1 MSDDGD
7 RGVESLFEDLY
18 EYAPCGHLSTTVD
31 GIIIRV
37 NKTLLKWTGYQ
48 REELVGQPF
57 VSFLRPGSQLMF
69 ETRYLPVLHLRGEVK
84 AVAVSFR
91 RANGTALP
99 MMVNSAVTTVGNEE
113 PATIRMAVFD
123 ASERQEYERELLAS
137 QRKAEASETR
147 IRVLQNASRVL
158 TGATTDIEL
167 ANQLTKITREA
178 FAATNVSMYLLSAE
192 GTLDLTSGNPAL
204 GLLNLSGDGR
214 AAVLARTERTMILS
228 RADPMAK
235 SSGLAEVMRSAQVET
250 LVSVPL
256 SEEASPLGVLI
267 SSFARSRS
275 FEADDIGLYEALA
288 RQSAQVL
295 TRIHLLQ
302 QLERLTLID
311 PLTGLASRRL
321 IQKRLSDAVNLSRL
335 NHRSIALL
343 LIDLDGFKLINDELG
358 HATGDSVLSEI
369 GSRLSSV
376 VRHGDLVGRL
386 GGDEFVVLCEDVKPE
401 EVDRVVERLHAAL
414 REPLTGRASQKRVTG
429 SIGTVLYLGGVPDH
443 IPPDLILEQADEAM
457 YRSKR
462 AGKNQ
467 DTTVIVGDTSPAE
480 SHPIL

>member
-1 MSDDGD
+1 MSDGGE
-7 RGVESLFEDLY
+7 RAVESLFEDLY
-18 EYAPCGHLSTTVD
+18 EYAPCGHLSTTID

-48 REELVGQPF
+48 HAELVGHAF

-69 ETRYLPVLHLRGEVK
+69 ETRYLSVLHLRGEVK
-84 AVAVSFR
+84 EVAVSFR
-91 RANGTALP
+91 HANGTALP
-99 MMVNSAVTTVGNEE
+99 MMINSTVTTAGNGE
-113 PATIRMAVFD
+113 PVTIRTAVFD
-123 ASERQEYERELLAS
+123 ASERQMYERELLAA

-158 TGATTDIEL
+158 SEATTDSAL
-167 ANQLTKITREA
+167 SNQLTKITREA
-178 FAATNVSMYLLSAE
+178 FAASHVSMYLLNAE
-192 GTLDLTSGNPAL
+192 GKLDLTAGNPAL
-204 GLLNLSGDGR
+204 GLLDLSGDGP
-214 AAVLARTERTMILS
+214 AGELARMEGTRILS
-228 RADPMAK
+228 RADLVAE

-256 SEEASPLGVLI
+256 SDEAAPLGVLV
-267 SSFARSRS
+267 STFTRSRS

-295 TRIHLLQ
+295 TRIHLHQ
-302 QLERLTLID
+302 QLEQLTLID
-311 PLTGLASRRL
+311 QLTGLASRRL
-321 IQKRLSDAVNLSRL
+321 IHKRLSDAVTLSRL
-335 NHRSIALL
+335 NRRSIALL

-401 EVDRVVERLHAAL
+401 EVDRVVQRLHAVL

-429 SIGTVLYLGGVPDH
+429 SIGTILYLGGVPDH
-443 IPPDLILEQADEAM
+443 IPPDLLLEQADEAM

-480 SHPIL
+480 GLPIL

>member
-1 MSDDGD
+1 MIDGGE
-7 RGVESLFEDLY
+7 RAVESLFEELY

-48 REELVGQPF
+48 REELIGQSF

-84 AVAVSFR
+84 EVAVSFR

-99 MMVNSAVTTVGNEE
+99 MMVNSTVTTDGSGE
-113 PATIRMAVFD
+113 PVTIRMAVFD
-123 ASERQEYERELLAS
+123 ASERQEYERELLSS

-147 IRVLQNASRVL
+147 IRVLQKASRVL
-158 TGATTDIEL
+158 TEATTDTAL
-167 ANQLTKITREA
+167 ANELTKITREA
-178 FAATNVSMYLLSAE
+178 FAASNVSMYLLNAE
-192 GTLDLTSGNPAL
+192 GRLDLTSGNPAL
-204 GLLNLSGDGR
+204 GLLDLTGFGPAR
-214 AAVLARTERTMILS
+214 VLARTERTMIFS
-228 RADPMAK
+228 RTDPLAK

-250 LVSVPL
+250 LVTAPL
-256 SEEASPLGVLI
+256 SDEATPLGVLI

-295 TRIHLLQ
+295 TRIHLHQ

-311 PLTGLASRRL
+311 QLTGLASRRL
-321 IQKRLSDAVNLSRL
+321 IQRRLSDAVNLSRL
-335 NHRSIALL
+335 NRRSIALL

-386 GGDEFVVLCEDVKPE
+386 GGDEFVVLCEDVKLE

-429 SIGTVLYLGGVPDH
+429 SIGTILYLGGVPDH

-480 SHPIL
+480 GHPIL

>member
-1 MSDDGD
+1 MTDGGE
-7 RGVESLFEDLY
+7 RGVEGIFEDLY
-18 EYAPCGHLSTTVD
+18 EHAPCGHLSTTID

-37 NKTLLKWTGYQ
+37 NKTLLKWTGHQ

-84 AVAVSFR
+84 EVAVSFR
-91 RANGTALP
+91 HANGTALP
-99 MMVNSAVTTVGNEE
+99 MMVNSTVTTDENGE
-113 PATIRMAVFD
+113 PVTIRTAVFD

-147 IRVLQNASRVL
+147 IRVLQNASKVL
-158 TGATTDIEL
+158 TGATTDTAL
-167 ANQLTKITREA
+167 AYQLTKIIREA
-178 FAATNVSMYLLSAE
+178 FAASNVSMYLLSAE
-192 GTLDLTSGNPAL
+192 GKLDLTSGNPAL
-204 GLLNLSGDGR
+204 GLLDLSGDGP
-214 AAVLARTERTMILS
+214 ATVLARTEGTMILS

-235 SSGLAEVMRSAQVET
+235 SSGLAEVMRSARVET

-295 TRIHLLQ
+295 TRIHLHQ
-302 QLERLTLID
+302 RLERLTLID
-311 PLTGLASRRL
+311 QLTGLASRRL
-321 IQKRLSDAVNLSRL
+321 IQQRLSDAVTLSRL
-335 NHRSIALL
+335 NRRSIALL

-369 GSRLSSV
+369 GARLSSV
-376 VRHGDLVGRL
+376 VRHGDLVSRL

-414 REPLTGRASQKRVTG
+414 REPLTGRASPKRVTG
-429 SIGTVLYLGGVPDH
+429 SIGTILYLGGVPDH

-467 DTTVIVGDTSPAE
+467 DTTVIVGDISPAE
-480 SHPIL
+480 NHPIL

>member
-1 MSDDGD
+1 MSDGGD
-7 RGVESLFEDLY
+7 RRVESLFEDLY
-18 EYAPCGHLSTTVD
+18 EHAPCGHLSTTID

-48 REELVGQPF
+48 RKELVGQPF

-91 RANGTALP
+91 HANGTALP
-99 MMVNSAVTTVGNEE
+99 MMLNSTVTTDGNGE
-113 PATIRMAVFD
+113 PVTIRTAVFD

-192 GTLDLTSGNPAL
+192 GKLVLASGNPTL
-204 GLLNLSGDGR
+204 GLLDLSGDGP
-214 AAVLARTERTMILS
+214 AGVLARTERTMILS
-228 RADPMAK
+228 RADPITK
-235 SSGLAEVMRSAQVET
+235 PSGLAEVMRSAQVET

-275 FEADDIGLYEALA
+275 FEVDDIGLYEALA
-288 RQSAQVL
+288 RQSAQAL

-401 EVDRVVERLHAAL
+401 EVDRIVERLHAAL

-429 SIGTVLYLGGVPDH
+429 SIGAVLYLGGVPDH

-467 DTTVIVGDTSPAE
+467 DTTVIVEDTSPAE
-480 SHPIL
+480 NRPIL

>member
-1 MSDDGD
+1 MSDGSE

-18 EYAPCGHLSTTVD
+18 EHAPCGHLSTTVD

-57 VSFLRPGSQLMF
+57 VSFFQPGSQLMF
-69 ETRYLPVLHLRGEVK
+69 ETRYLSVLHLRGEVK
-84 AVAVSFR
+84 EVAVSFR
-91 RANGTALP
+91 HANGTALP
-99 MMVNSAVTTVGNEE
+99 MMINSTVTIDGNGE
-113 PATIRMAVFD
+113 PVSIRTAVFD
-123 ASERQEYERELLAS
+123 ASKRQEYERELLAS

-147 IRVLQNASRVL
+147 IRVLQTASRAL
-158 TGATTDIEL
+158 TEATTDTTL
-167 ANQLTKITREA
+167 ANELTKITREA
-178 FAATNVSMYLLSAE
+178 SAASNVSMYLLNAE
-192 GTLDLTSGNPAL
+192 GKLDLTSGNPAL
-204 GLLNLSGDGR
+204 GLLDLSGDGPAR
-214 AAVLARTERTMILS
+214 VLARTDGTMIFS
-228 RADPMAK
+228 RTDPAAK

-250 LVSVPL
+250 LMIVPL
-256 SEEASPLGVLI
+256 SDEASPLGVLI
-267 SSFARSRS
+267 SSFGRSRS

-295 TRIHLLQ
+295 TRIHLHQ
-302 QLERLTLID
+302 QLEKLTLID
-311 PLTGLASRRL
+311 QLTGLASRRL
-321 IQKRLSDAVNLSRL
+321 IQQRLSDAVNLSRL
-335 NHRSIALL
+335 NRRSIALL

-386 GGDEFVVLCEDVKPE
+386 GGDEFVILCEDVKPE
-401 EVDRVVERLHAAL
+401 EVKRVVKRLHAAL

-429 SIGTVLYLGGVPDH
+429 SIGTILYLGGVPDH

-480 SHPIL
+480 GHPIL

>member
-1 MSDDGD
+1 MSDGGEG
-7 RGVESLFEDLY
+7 GVEGLFEDLY
-18 EYAPCGHLSTTVD
+18 EHAPCGHLSTTVD

-48 REELVGQPF
+48 RDELVGQAF

-69 ETRYLPVLHLRGEVK
+69 ETRYLSVLHLRGEVK

-91 RANGTALP
+91 HANGTALP
-99 MMVNSAVTTVGNEE
+99 MMVNSTVTTDGNGE
-113 PATIRMAVFD
+113 PAIIRTAVFD
-123 ASERQEYERELLAS
+123 AGERQEYERELLAS

-158 TGATTDIEL
+158 TGAATDIEL

-192 GTLDLTSGNPAL
+192 GKLVLASGNPTL
-204 GLLNLSGDGR
+204 GLLDLSGDGR
-214 AAVLARTERTMILS
+214 ATVLARTERTTILS

-256 SEEASPLGVLI
+256 SEEAFPLGVLI

-358 HATGDSVLSEI
+358 HATGDCVLSEI

-414 REPLTGRASQKRVTG
+414 REPLSGRASQKRVTG
-429 SIGTVLYLGGVPDH
+429 SIGAVLYLGGVPDH

-467 DTTVIVGDTSPAE
+467 DTTVIVEDTSPAE
-480 SHPIL
+480 NRPIL

>member
-1 MSDDGD
+1 MSDAGD
-7 RGVESLFEDLY
+7 RGVESIFEDLY
-18 EYAPCGHLSTTVD
+18 EHAPCGHLSTTIN

-37 NKTLLKWTGYQ
+37 NETLLKWTGYQ

-69 ETRYLPVLHLRGEVK
+69 ETRYLSVLHLRGEVK
-84 AVAVSFR
+84 EVAVSFR
-91 RANGTALP
+91 HANGTALP
-99 MMVNSAVTTVGNEE
+99 MMVNSTVTTDGNGE
-113 PATIRMAVFD
+113 PVTIRTAVFD
-123 ASERQEYERELLAS
+123 ASERQEYERELLAA

-158 TGATTDIEL
+158 TEATTDTAL

-178 FAATNVSMYLLSAE
+178 FAASNVSMYLLNAE
-192 GTLDLTSGNPAL
+192 GKLDLASGNPAL
-204 GLLNLSGDGR
+204 GLLDLSGDGPAR
-214 AAVLARTERTMILS
+214 LLARPEGTMILS
-228 RADPMAK
+228 RADPLAK
-235 SSGLAEVMRSAQVET
+235 SSGLAEVMRGAQVET

-275 FEADDIGLYEALA
+275 FEPDDIGLYEALA
-288 RQSAQVL
+288 RQSTQVL

-321 IQKRLSDAVNLSRL
+321 IQKRLSDAVTLSRL

-358 HATGDSVLSEI
+358 HATGDSVLSEV

-386 GGDEFVVLCEDVKPE
+386 GGDEFVVLCEDVTPD
-401 EVDRVVERLHAAL
+401 EVDRVVERLHATL
-414 REPLTGRASQKRVTG
+414 RKPLTGRASQKRVTG
-429 SIGTVLYLGGVPDH
+429 SIGTILYLGGVPDH

-462 AGKNQ
+462 AGKDQ
-467 DTTVIVGDTSPAE
+467 DTTVIVGDASPAE
-480 SHPIL
+480 GHPVL